1 MQIELDGLR
10 EQQRMRDIELRKKE
24 VEVQRKKDALISSQT
39 EMRRI
44 EQDLQEFQNQQI
56 SLTLQHRN
64 ISDQNRAVEK
74 NFYAESKRKED
85 LEK

>member
-44 EQDLQEFQNQQI
+44 EQDLQEFQNQ
-56 SLTLQHRN
+56 
-64 ISDQNRAVEK
+64 
-74 NFYAESKRKED
+74 
-85 LEK
+85 